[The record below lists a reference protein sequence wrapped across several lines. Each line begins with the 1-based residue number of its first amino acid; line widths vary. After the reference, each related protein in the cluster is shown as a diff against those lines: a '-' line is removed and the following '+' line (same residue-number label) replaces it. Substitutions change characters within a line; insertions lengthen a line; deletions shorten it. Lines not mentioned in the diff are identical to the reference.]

1 MDHLRPICENA
12 GNGVFG
18 LSEFIVEMSGITKRF
33 GSLVALDNVD
43 LRVRPQT
50 LHAVVGENGA
60 GKTTLMKVLQ
70 GTYRA
75 DAGEV
80 RIRGEVQNLRST
92 SDGYAHGIGMVSQHY
107 SIIPELTCLQNL
119 MLGTEPSAII
129 DPTIAAARAQEVAD
143 RLGVQFDWGQSAR
156 ELSPASAQKLEILKL
171 LWRKSAVMILD
182 EPTAM
187 LSPADSE
194 ALYANLKSLAQA
206 GATIIVVTH
215 RLPEVMSHCEQ
226 ISVLRAGKVVSHQSV
241 TSTTVH
247 QLAEMIVGRSY
258 TPTEPPAPRE
268 RSAIALRLDSVT
280 VRGDR
285 GNDAVKSATADVF
298 EGEVIGVAGVDG
310 NGQRELFHALV
321 GHRSLAGG
329 SISLGNAQISELSIK
344 DRISHGVRLIAEDRH
359 IEAVVEDWSIA
370 DNGLLGHHHESAL
383 RQGAGFKRAAILEL
397 AERLVKKFA
406 AKCDGIRA
414 TMRSLSGGNQQK
426 IVAARAMEFEPKLI
440 LAFQPTRG
448 LDIGA
453 TQEVFGSIRS
463 ACDQGA
469 VALIASFDLDELIEN
484 CDRVFVM
491 NHGELHVPPAG
502 RERDRQLLGELM
514 VGA

>member
-1 MDHLRPICENA
+1 MT
-12 GNGVFG
+12 
-18 LSEFIVEMSGITKRF
+18 GIGKRF
-33 GSLVALDNVD
+33 GSLMALDNVD
-43 LRVRPQT
+43 LHVRPQS

-70 GTYRA
+70 GTYRP
-75 DAGEV
+75 DGGEV
-80 RIRGEVQNLRST
+80 RIRGEAVHLKST
-92 SDGYAHGIGMVSQHY
+92 ADGYAHGVGMVSQHY

-119 MLGTEPSAII
+119 MLGTEPSLVI
-129 DPTIAAARAQEVAD
+129 DMDAAAARAEQVAAK
-143 RLGVQFDWGQSAR
+143 LGIKFDWNQSAR

-171 LWRKSAVMILD
+171 LWRESSVMILD

-194 ALYANLKSLAQA
+194 ALYANLKLLASG

-226 ISVLRAGKVVSHQSV
+226 ISVLRAGKVVAHQKV
-241 TSTTVH
+241 ADTTVH
-247 QLAEMIVGRSY
+247 ELAEMIVGRSF
-258 TPTEPPAPRE
+258 TPTEPPKPRE
-268 RSAIALRLDSVT
+268 KGAVSLALRSVT
-280 VRGDR
+280 VKGDR
-285 GNDAVKSATADVF
+285 GNDAVKQATAEIY

-321 GHRSLAGG
+321 GHRPVASGQ
-329 SISLGNAQISELSIK
+329 IELGDTQLSSLSIRE
-344 DRISHGVRLIAEDRH
+344 RISRGLRLIAEDRH
-359 IEAVVEDWSIA
+359 IEAVVEDWTLA
-370 DNGLLGHHHESAL
+370 DNGLLGHHHQPEL
-383 RQGAGFKRAAILEL
+383 RQGLGFKRSTILEL
-397 AERLVKKFA
+397 AERLVRRFS
-406 AKCDGIRA
+406 AKCDGIKA

-426 IVAARAMEFEPKLI
+426 IVAARALEFDPKLV

-453 TQEVFGSIRS
+453 TQEVFHSIRQ

-491 NHGELHVPPAG
+491 NHGELHVPPPG
-502 RERDRQLLGELM
+502 KERDRQLLGELM